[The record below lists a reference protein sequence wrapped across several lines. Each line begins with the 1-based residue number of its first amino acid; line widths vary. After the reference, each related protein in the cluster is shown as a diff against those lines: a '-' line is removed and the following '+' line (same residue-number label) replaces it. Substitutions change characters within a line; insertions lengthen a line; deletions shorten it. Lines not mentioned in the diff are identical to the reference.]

1 MMLTVRKVLPAA
13 KLINDRFHVQQL
25 MSDPR
30 PGGRF
35 YVKKTYNLFALLVKI
50 VQYAPGLTLTEPK
63 VILFFEKTQST
74 GCLDNVF
81 LI

>member
-1 MMLTVRKVLPAA
+1 
-13 KLINDRFHVQQL
+13 VQVHL
-25 MSDPR
+25 FSPR

-50 VQYAPGLTLTEPK
+50 AQYAPGLTLTEPK

>member
-1 MMLTVRKVLPAA
+1 MPPEPKGILVVFCL
-13 KLINDRFHVQQL
+13 LNSEVQVHL
-25 MSDPR
+25 FSPR